1 MKYLI
6 TGAAGFIGYHLS
18 LHLLKKGFTV
28 YGIDSLNKYYSVNL
42 KKLRLKKLKKFKN
55 FYFNKID
62 LSNFKKTNK
71 FLTKIKPDIIF
82 HLAGQPGVLYSFKN
96 PNSYKKNNIIATEN
110 LIKIINKLDVKKF
123 IFASSSSVYG
133 DQKKFPLLET
143 ATLKPQNYYA
153 RTKKI
158 CEEIIKSSLI
168 KPYIIFRIFT
178 VYGPYGRP
186 DMFFSIFLRKIHKK
200 LQNTLYNFG
209 NYYRDFTYINDVID
223 VFYKSSIKSVDNI
236 TLNLCSSSPVRMVDV
251 VNLLRKKLNKNFNI
265 KFLKKRKG
273 EMLKTYG
280 SNKKIQSIFNKKKFT
295 KLSFGINQVVKTFTK
310 VERNLNLK

>member
-18 LHLLKKGFTV
+18 LYLLKKGFTV
-28 YGIDSLNKYYSVNL
+28 YGADSLNKYYSVNL
-42 KKLRLKKLKKFKN
+42 KKLRLKKLKKYKN

-62 LSNFKKTNK
+62 LSNFNKTNK

-110 LIKIINKLDVKKF
+110 LIKIINKLDIKKF
-123 IFASSSSVYG
+123 IFSSSSSVYG
-133 DQKKFPLLET
+133 DQKKFPLLEK
-143 ATLKPQNYYA
+143 ANLKPQNYYA

-158 CEEIIKSSLI
+158 CEERIKSSLI

-186 DMFFSIFLRKIHKK
+186 DMFFSIFLRRFYKK

-209 NYYRDFTYINDVID
+209 NYYRDFTYVNDVID
-223 VFYKSSIKSVDNI
+223 VFYKSSIKKTDNI

-251 VNLLRKKLNKNFNI
+251 VDLLRKKLNKNFNI

-280 SNKKIQSIFNKKKFT
+280 SNKKIQSIFNKKKFI
-295 KLSFGINQVVKTFTK
+295 KLSIGINQVVKNFTK